1 MNEVMRSPMDPSNP
15 LRFSVLRVPFFLE
28 PAYDRDESWH
38 ETNRTRLE
46 RKWGGKEQF
55 QAQKLRHRLK
65 ERGREVGIENFN
77 LDRLA
82 SSTLASHR
90 LVQWVTKHYGCAIS
104 EALYNDLN
112 HRHFVDGQK
121 LNDSAMLCD
130 AAAAAGVDR
139 DACAEFLASDEGYA
153 EIEDAQDMLSR
164 MGIHS
169 IPNFVIGGKYIAS
182 GAVHSSELV
191 EIFRTIEATGE
202 GAPDSSF
209 AEILQIPMEM
219 RGVTLPSPDK
229 AEKKQTA

>member
-28 PAYDRDESWH
+28 PEYDRDESWH
-38 ETNRTRLE
+38 ETNRKRLE

-112 HRHFVDGQK
+112 HRHFIDGQK

-130 AAAAAGVDR
+130 AATAAGVDR
-139 DACAEFLASDEGYA
+139 DACAEFLASDKGLRGDQGRA
-153 EIEDAQDMLSR
+153 RDAQSY
-164 MGIHS
+164 GHS
-169 IPNFVIGGKYIAS
+169 LHPQLRHRRQVYRLRGGAQ
-182 GAVHSSELV
+182 SELV

-202 GAPDSSF
+202 GAPASSF
-209 AEILQIPMEM
+209 AEVL
-219 RGVTLPSPDK
+219 RFRWR
-229 AEKKQTA
+229 

>member
-28 PAYDRDESWH
+28 PEYDRDESWH
-38 ETNRTRLE
+38 ETNRKRLE

-104 EALYNDLN
+104 EALYNHLN
-112 HRHFVDGQK
+112 HRHFIDGQK

-139 DACAEFLASDEGYA
+139 DACAEFLASDEGCA
-153 EIEDAQDMLSR
+153 EIKAAQEMLNRVGVPPSPTSSSAA
-164 MGIHS
+164 S
-169 IPNFVIGGKYIAS
+169 ISP

-191 EIFRTIEATGE
+191 EIFRTIEATG
-202 GAPDSSF
+202 APAPLPGPSDSD
-209 AEILQIPMEM
+209 
-219 RGVTLPSPDK
+219 GD
-229 AEKKQTA
+229 EK